1 MGTLA
6 EAITG
11 AGWQDRVLTES
22 QLARLLGGSAQRRY
36 NLVNRALRQGALL
49 RLRRGRYRLA
59 AAVSGRLPQ
68 PFLIAQGLHPGSYVS
83 FETALSDHGWIPEA
97 VPAILCTIPGRRRDE
112 LTVPGLGQF
121 RFLPL
126 ALNRGFFLEGV
137 DRRLL
142 DGQAALV
149 AQPLRGLLDL
159 LCLNKQEWPGLAGL
173 AEGMRLA
180 PEALAALRPDAL
192 KPFRSVYQH
201 ARMRTLIDRMQQEL
215 AAR

>member
-1 MGTLA
+1 M
-6 EAITG
+6 
-11 AGWQDRVLTES
+11 
-22 QLARLLGGSAQRRY
+22 
-36 NLVNRALRQGALL
+36 
-49 RLRRGRYRLA
+49 
-59 AAVSGRLPQ
+59 
-68 PFLIAQGLHPGSYVS
+68 
-83 FETALSDHGWIPEA
+83 
-97 VPAILCTIPGRRRDE
+97 
-112 LTVPGLGQF
+112 VPGLGQF

-149 AQPLRGLLDL
+149 AQPLRALLDL

-180 PEALAALRPDAL
+180 PEALAALRTDAL
-192 KPFRSVYQH
+192 EPFRSVYQH

-215 AAR
+215 AAL